1 MFTVFFPFER
11 PKTIYIPR
19 RNSIFLNK
27 HTGKILVPRME
38 TFFHQKKA
46 NSVPR
51 GSCLLVP
58 RGNNSLFYQ
67 PLDGLLLMFHDR
79 VQVQERK
86 LLERSIIDN
95 LAQHGANG
103 LFVGW

>member
-1 MFTVFFPFER
+1 MEKYKFQE
-11 PKTIYIPR
+11 
-19 RNSIFLNK
+19 
-27 HTGKILVPRME
+27 E
-38 TFFHQKKA
+38 TFFYKRRLT
-46 NSVPR
+46 VPR
-51 GSCLLVP
+51 GNCILVP

-95 LAQHGANG
+95 KGG
-103 LFVGW
+103 CIGF